1 MRSVN
6 LYMLTRNLG
15 ENFTKQEKALSQR
28 NEELKRKDKEIGSLR
43 RLVDKLQISGLK
55 IEEFDNF
62 YFSFSIP
69 QIGKEF
75 DLLKIGDKKIVNIEL
90 KSDDVDQEKIK
101 EQLKTNRYYL
111 SYLQENIVFYTYV
124 SETDVLYQ
132 LKDDNLIIG
141 NYQDLINSI
150 VECSNCYSEN
160 IESLFKVSA
169 YLVSPLNTPQK
180 FLEGK
185 YFLTQQQK
193 QIKKEIEKHIC
204 ERQEKYCFIGVT
216 GAPGTGKTLLLY
228 DLAVEYSN
236 FGKVCFIHCG
246 ILCEGHNYLN
256 DKLENV
262 DIIAA
267 KQLKDDFNFANYQ
280 YIFVDETQR
289 IYKKQFELI
298 VSSTKKNNL
307 KTFFGFDAQQI
318 LSKDEFK
325 RNIPEN
331 IKALDN
337 YYESKLSNK
346 VRTNKEIASFIT
358 KLFKTDHHDNIHSY
372 TSVYVV
378 YANTESECKNM
389 INYFSAKNYYFINY
403 TESTYYGGSFDIYS
417 KLRDKNTHEVIGQEF
432 DNVLMLINEE
442 FGYEDNKLSSR
453 EHPNP
458 NYLYIQLLFQGLTRV
473 REKLAII
480 VLNNEEVY
488 TRIIKIL
495 NNEI

>member
-6 LYMLTRNLG
+6 LYMLTRNIG
-15 ENFTKQEKALSQR
+15 ENFTKYEKALS
-28 NEELKRKDKEIGSLR
+28 LRKTEIKPKEKEFWSLR
-43 RLVDKLQISGLK
+43 KLVDELQINGLK
-55 IEEFDNF
+55 IEEFDDF

-75 DLLKIGDKKIVNIEL
+75 DLLKIGDEKIVNIEL

-111 SYLQENIVFYTYV
+111 SYLQKNMVFYTYV
-124 SETDVLYQ
+124 AETGVLYQ
-132 LKDDNLIIG
+132 LKDNNLIIR
-141 NYQDLINSI
+141 NYQNLINNI

-169 YLVSPLNTPQK
+169 YLVSPLNTPEK

-193 QIKKEIEKHIC
+193 QIKKEIEKHINKSK
-204 ERQEKYCFIGVT
+204 EKYCFMGIT

-228 DLAVEYSN
+228 DLAMEYSQ
-236 FGKVCFIHCG
+236 FGKICFIHCG

-256 DKLENV
+256 QKLDNI

-267 KQLKDDFNFANYQ
+267 KRLKQDFDFSNYQ

-289 IYKKQFELI
+289 IYEEQFELI
-298 VSSTKKNNL
+298 VSSAKKNNL

-318 LSKDEFK
+318 LSKEESK

-331 IKALDN
+331 IEILDN
-337 YYESKLSNK
+337 YKEFRLSNK
-346 VRTNKEIASFIT
+346 VRTNNEIASFI
-358 KLFKTDHHDNIHSY
+358 KKIFNLNISNDIY
-372 TSVYVV
+372 DYPSVNVI
-378 YANTESECKNM
+378 YANNKSECENIIK
-389 INYFSAKNYYFINY
+389 YFISKNYCFINY
-403 TESTYYGGSFDIYS
+403 TESKYCKGSFDIYS
-417 KLRDKNTHEVIGQEF
+417 KLRDTNTHEVVGQEF
-432 DNVLMLINEE
+432 DNILMIINED
-442 FGYEDNKLSSR
+442 FYYRDNNLISR
-453 EHPNP
+453 DHPNP
-458 NYLYIQLLFQGLTRV
+458 NYLYTKLLFQGLTRV

-480 VLNNEEVY
+480 VLNNETIYEK
-488 TRIIKIL
+488 IINIL
-495 NNEI
+495 NNKN